1 MKPFKLQTVLDYRQT
16 ICDMAH
22 QELCKILE
30 QENKLIAIIKK
41 ERQELNGLYA
51 ELQEKQQAGIPSHE
65 LILYENS
72 CSQKIEMIKQLE
84 KKLQEVR
91 QAVMAQRQI
100 VCETDREKKLLEK
113 LKEKQMTTYKL
124 LLQKKENRE
133 MDEIAVQT
141 HSR

>member
-1 MKPFKLQTVLDYRQT
+1 
-16 ICDMAH
+16 
-22 QELCKILE
+22 
-30 QENKLIAIIKK
+30 
-41 ERQELNGLYA
+41 
-51 ELQEKQQAGIPSHE
+51 
-65 LILYENS
+65 
-72 CSQKIEMIKQLE
+72 MIKQLK
-84 KKLQEVR
+84 KKLQEDR

-113 LKEKQMTTYKL
+113 LKEKQMITYKL